1 VQKPLRGRPQLC
13 ISTDNSHH
21 RYDVILLVNGLPL
34 VQIALK
40 ALGLSPRR
48 AMEQIV
54 DYKNDPGNGYNA
66 ARSGAF

>member
-1 VQKPLRGRPQLC
+1 MNKA
-13 ISTDNSHH
+13 
-21 RYDVILLVNGLPL
+21 
-34 VQIALK
+34 QIALK